1 MQYRDS
7 FLRSV
12 VVIDTETTNMYP
24 DKAEIVELA
33 AARYDGNNWDVVS
46 RLFGAADGI
55 PPEASAKNHI
65 SRHMIEG
72 LPTFIDAVDP
82 AKSMLGVN
90 QAKMWVAH
98 NSDYDQTVLDRAFT
112 AAGDHGSA
120 TLMHMRDM
128 WICTYRLSQ
137 QLLDIS
143 FDDMQYNLSYL
154 RYKLD
159 LPVDDALGA
168 HRAAAD
174 TVVCAVLFEFLVDY
188 ALATDAVTDGPDL
201 AEQIWALCWRP
212 RPITK
217 WPFGKNKGKLLSEIP
232 TDYYMWALDNM
243 DALKEGSA
251 GFSPD
256 LAASVAAELEKRL
269 AT

>member
-33 AARYDGNNWDVVS
+33 AARYDGNNWDVIS

-137 QLLDIS
+137 QLLDMFGVITTC
-143 FDDMQYNLSYL
+143 
-154 RYKLD
+154 RGT
-159 LPVDDALGA
+159 LGCLGDCRLQGLA
-168 HRAAAD
+168 HFKGHDPA
-174 TVVCAVLFEFLVDY
+174 EFLFVSFEN
-188 ALATDAVTDGPDL
+188 L
-201 AEQIWALCWRP
+201 R
-212 RPITK
+212 
-217 WPFGKNKGKLLSEIP
+217 
-232 TDYYMWALDNM
+232 
-243 DALKEGSA
+243 GS
-251 GFSPD
+251 
-256 LAASVAAELEKRL
+256 R
-269 AT
+269 